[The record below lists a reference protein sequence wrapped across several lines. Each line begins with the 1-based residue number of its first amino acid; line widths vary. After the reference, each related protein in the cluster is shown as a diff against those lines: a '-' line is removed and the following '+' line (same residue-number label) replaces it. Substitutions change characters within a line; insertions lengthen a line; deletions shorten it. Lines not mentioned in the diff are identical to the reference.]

1 ALEVDSLDLLAP
13 ELVADGDHDEAEVLL
28 LQPYVP
34 EQVLTHFLQTL
45 PRERPRAIER
55 LPKTG
60 GLGANTIAHLPGLR
74 HNLQVGGIRFLALLV
89 GGGLDGGRH
98 VRFLRFAVREEP
110 PSGGRRASSGHA
122 RGPQR

>member
-1 ALEVDSLDLLAP
+1 CPDLEVSHRAGPALLAIEAELIVVGRASFGVLETVRQQQETALEVDSLDLLAP

-60 GLGANTIAHLPGLR
+60 GLGANTI
-74 HNLQVGGIRFLALLV
+74 
-89 GGGLDGGRH
+89 
-98 VRFLRFAVREEP
+98 
-110 PSGGRRASSGHA
+110 
-122 RGPQR
+122 